1 MDISCNLALFC
12 ASFRWLGPHRWFHT
26 ISLRLLK
33 RFIVFCRLRV
43 WNIRP
48 LTICE
53 LIVLKSCHSFCPFAF
68 LDRCM
73 ESYRVCIFFVIVG
86 WIIHTERIVIDHD
99 IYTLRFFSYLMW
111 LLLNYL
117 WRQMSLSRVIIVVD
131 KVLILDDWRLC
142 FSTDIFLWHRIWVNN
157 LCQTIATRTWIS
169 QMLLTVWLYES
180 WNWRFTRLADALI
193 RLTLHFAYF
202 IFEFKI

>member
-1 MDISCNLALFC
+1 MNISCNLALFC

-43 WNIRP
+43 WNIRS

-68 LDRCM
+68 LDRCV
-73 ESYRVCIFFVIVG
+73 ESNWVCIFFVVG
-86 WIIHTERIVIDHD
+86 WIVHIERVIGDHD

-111 LLLNYL
+111 LLLDYL
-117 WRQMSLSRVIIVVD
+117 WRQVCLTRVIIVVD
-131 KVLILDDWRLC
+131 KVLILDDWCLC
-142 FSTDIFLWHRIWVNN
+142 FSTNDIFLWHRIWVDY
-157 LCQTIATRTWIS
+157 LCQMIATSTCAS
-169 QMLLTVWLYES
+169 
-180 WNWRFTRLADALI
+180 
-193 RLTLHFAYF
+193 
-202 IFEFKI
+202 